1 MIRVREIRLSILN
14 DTEDALMNKLTKI
27 LKVKKEDIISFE
39 IDKKSIDSRDKNNI
53 LYVYNLDVNVK
64 NEDKV
69 LEKVDNKYVSKVNET
84 KYEFNVT
91 GEEVITSRPVIV
103 GAGPAGLTLGYILSK
118 YGFKPIIIEKG
129 KRVEDRKKDVYK
141 FWEEDILDIN
151 SNVQFGEGGAGT
163 FSDGKLNFIPKL
175 GKSDLF
181 KYMSQSEAY
190 KIIDDTEEIFTK
202 FKMDSEVYPSN
213 MDEAKEIEK
222 EVAKTGARLLI
233 IKQKHLGSDKLPLY
247 IKDFT
252 DYLENKGV
260 SIYQN
265 TDVVDIVSK
274 SKSEHDL
281 IMKTK
286 TKEEVITA
294 KNVIVAP
301 GRTGAKWI
309 QELADKYQIPYT
321 SQSIEIGVRVEVRK
335 EILEDITN
343 IIYDP
348 TIFIKTDTYT
358 DEIRTFCTNPGGYVT
373 KENYYGFI
381 CVNGHSLK
389 DVKSMNSNF
398 AFISKV
404 GLTEPATNTRLYGES
419 IARIANTL
427 GDGKPI
433 VQTLRDLR
441 KGRRSDWKRIN
452 KGFIEPTLKDCVAGD
467 LSLILPHRII
477 TNILEGLEKLD
488 KIIPGVNNDET
499 LLYGPEIKF
508 FSNEI
513 TTNNKFKLE
522 DYDIYFVGD
531 GSGKAGN
538 IVTAAATGLIAARD
552 ILER

>member
-1 MIRVREIRLSILN
+1 M
-14 DTEDALMNKLTKI
+14 
-27 LKVKKEDIISFE
+27 KK
-39 IDKKSIDSRDKNNI
+39 
-53 LYVYNLDVNVK
+53 YDVA
-64 NEDKV
+64 
-69 LEKVDNKYVSKVNET
+69 
-84 KYEFNVT
+84 
-91 GEEVITSRPVIV
+91 IV
-103 GAGPAGLTLGYILSK
+103 GAGPAGLFCAYELKEKNPKLKVALIDKGHRAETRMCPMKVNGGKCVNCKVCQILSG
-118 YGFKPIIIEKG
+118 Y
-129 KRVEDRKKDVYK
+129 
-141 FWEEDILDIN
+141 
-151 SNVQFGEGGAGT
+151 GGAGT

-190 KIIDDTEEIFTK
+190 QIIDDTEEIFTK
-202 FKMDSEVYPSN
+202 FKMDSDVYPSN
-213 MDEAKEIEK
+213 MDEANQIKK
-222 EVAKTGARLLI
+222 EVAKAGARLLV
-233 IKQKHLGSDKLPLY
+233 IKQKHLGSDKLPGY

-260 SIYQN
+260 DIYENSNVDDIISKKEDEHELVINGKDSI
-265 TDVVDIVSK
+265 I
-274 SKSEHDL
+274 
-281 IMKTK
+281 
-286 TKEEVITA
+286 A
-294 KNVIVAP
+294 KNVVVAP
-301 GRTGAKWI
+301 GRTGAKWV
-309 QELADKYQIPYT
+309 QELADKYKIPYT

-343 IIYDP
+343 VIYDP

-358 DEIRTFCTNPGGYVT
+358 DEIRTFCTNPGGFVA

-389 DVKSMNSNF
+389 DIKSNNSNF

-404 GLTEPATNTRLYGES
+404 GLTEPVTNTRLYGES

-433 VQTLRDLR
+433 IQSIRDLKR
-441 KGRRSDWKRIN
+441 GRRSEWKRIN

-467 LSLILPHRII
+467 LSLVLPHRII

-513 TTNNKFKLE
+513 DTNNKFKLE
-522 DYDIYFVGD
+522 KYNIYFVGD
-531 GSGKAGN
+531 GAGKAGN
-538 IVTAAATGLIAARD
+538 IVTAAATGLVAARD
-552 ILER
+552 IIEK

>member
-1 MIRVREIRLSILN
+1 M
-14 DTEDALMNKLTKI
+14 
-27 LKVKKEDIISFE
+27 KKYDVAII
-39 IDKKSIDSRDKNNI
+39 
-53 LYVYNLDVNVK
+53 
-64 NEDKV
+64 
-69 LEKVDNKYVSKVNET
+69 
-84 KYEFNVT
+84 
-91 GEEVITSRPVIV
+91 
-103 GAGPAGLTLGYILSK
+103 GAGPAGLFCAYELKEKNPKLKVALIDKGHKAETRMCPMKVNGGKCVNCKVCQILSG
-118 YGFKPIIIEKG
+118 Y
-129 KRVEDRKKDVYK
+129 
-141 FWEEDILDIN
+141 
-151 SNVQFGEGGAGT
+151 GGAGT

-190 KIIDDTEEIFTK
+190 KLIDDTEEIFTK
-202 FKMDSEVYPSN
+202 FKMDSDVYPSN
-213 MDEAKEIEK
+213 MDEANEIKK
-222 EVAKTGARLLI
+222 EVAKTGARLLV
-233 IKQKHLGSDKLPLY
+233 IKQKHLGSDKLPGY

-252 DYLENKGV
+252 DYLENK
-260 SIYQN
+260 
-265 TDVVDIVSK
+265 DVDIYENSNVEDIISK
-274 SKSEHDL
+274 KEDEHEL
-281 IMKTK
+281 VIEN
-286 TKEEVITA
+286 KENIIA
-294 KNVIVAP
+294 KNVVVAP

-309 QELADKYQIPYT
+309 QELADKYNIPYT

-343 IIYDP
+343 VIYDP

-358 DEIRTFCTNPGGYVT
+358 DEIRTFCTNPGGFVA

-389 DVKSMNSNF
+389 EIKSNNSNF

-404 GLTEPATNTRLYGES
+404 GLTEPVTNTRLYGES

-433 VQTLRDLR
+433 IQSLRDLK
-441 KGRRSDWKRIN
+441 KGRRSEWKRIN

-467 LSLILPHRII
+467 LSLVLPHRIV

-513 TTNNKFKLE
+513 DTNNKFKL
-522 DYDIYFVGD
+522 DNYNIYFVGD
-531 GSGKAGN
+531 GAGKAGN
-538 IVTAAATGLIAARD
+538 IVTAAATGLVAARD
-552 ILER
+552 IIERK